1 VIRTF
6 RRHGDRI
13 RMQLEPI
20 EVDLLRT
27 TRDGVRAALAG
38 GDTSDPIVQRLFPRA
53 LAGDDEADAELRRLL
68 HDDLL
73 ASRLAGL
80 DALIDLLDRGRPHRG
95 VLRVDLEGDEPLL
108 VLGVLNDLRLAI
120 GARVGISDLDRN
132 TLDED
137 DPVTYRLAVMDHLA
151 GMQEQ
156 LLAILDPP
164 SVSVHEDLRP
174 EDLE

>member
-1 VIRTF
+1 MRTF

-13 RMQLEPI
+13 RMQLEPV
-20 EVDLLRT
+20 EVELLRT
-27 TRDGVRAALAG
+27 TREGVRAALAG
-38 GDTSDPIVQRLFPRA
+38 GDLTDPIVRRLFPRT
-53 LAGDDEADAELRRLL
+53 LDGDDEAEAELRRLL

-80 DALIDLLDRGRPHRG
+80 DALVELLDRGSPHRG
-95 VLRVDLEGDEPLL
+95 NLRVELQDDEPLL

-120 GARVGISDLDRN
+120 GARVGIEDLEREQ
-132 TLDED
+132 LSED
-137 DPVTYRLAVMDHLA
+137 DPVLYRLAVMDHLA

-164 SVSVHEDLRP
+164 SVSVHDDLRP